1 MSIMGIDLSTQSC
14 TVEVRSED
22 GFAVLATARRPLPF
36 TRPPVSE
43 QDVRDWWD
51 ALVACMGDLASAGAS
66 LDGVRAVSVS
76 GQCHGLVPL
85 DASGRAIRPVKLWND
100 TTGSPQ
106 MEQLLERFGP
116 SYWIEHTGSRPT
128 AAFTIA
134 KLAWLAEHEPD
145 TIARI
150 RHILLP
156 HDYMTY
162 RLTGEFVT
170 DRSEASGTGWF
181 DSVGND
187 YDYGLLSD
195 CFGDLLDFRS
205 VLPRVGAPEDAAGVL
220 RADVARELGLT
231 AGIPVGVG
239 GGDQHMSAVGLG
251 ITPGDVVVSLGT
263 SGVVYTTWTSPV
275 RDLSGWVNGV
285 ADAAGGWLPL
295 VCTLNC
301 TKVTNWMARMLGV
314 SVRQLD
320 ELAAEGD
327 MRRAPVMAAYLDGER
342 SPSLPLA
349 RGAVAGISNDT
360 GREDLALM
368 AFAGVVHGM
377 MRGFDALSHCGISLD
392 GELVLCG
399 GGAHAATYRQLFAD
413 YTGKL
418 ALIPDAD
425 EATARGACVQAWNL
439 LHDGRSLREAAKEL
453 RPAVRSAT
461 EPIDSAPAWLEMK
474 ERYLEVA
481 AFACAYRPSFPG
493 ENEIPDVNSQEAT
506 NDDDER

>member
-22 GFAVLATARRPLPF
+22 GFAVLATARRPLPS

-134 KLAWLAEHEPD
+134 KLAWLAEHEPN

-187 YDYGLLSD
+187 YD
-195 CFGDLLDFRS
+195 
-205 VLPRVGAPEDAAGVL
+205 
-220 RADVARELGLT
+220 
-231 AGIPVGVG
+231 
-239 GGDQHMSAVGLG
+239 
-251 ITPGDVVVSLGT
+251 
-263 SGVVYTTWTSPV
+263 
-275 RDLSGWVNGV
+275 
-285 ADAAGGWLPL
+285 
-295 VCTLNC
+295 
-301 TKVTNWMARMLGV
+301 
-314 SVRQLD
+314 
-320 ELAAEGD
+320 
-327 MRRAPVMAAYLDGER
+327 
-342 SPSLPLA
+342 
-349 RGAVAGISNDT
+349 
-360 GREDLALM
+360 
-368 AFAGVVHGM
+368 
-377 MRGFDALSHCGISLD
+377 
-392 GELVLCG
+392 
-399 GGAHAATYRQLFAD
+399 
-413 YTGKL
+413 
-418 ALIPDAD
+418 
-425 EATARGACVQAWNL
+425 
-439 LHDGRSLREAAKEL
+439 
-453 RPAVRSAT
+453 
-461 EPIDSAPAWLEMK
+461 
-474 ERYLEVA
+474 
-481 AFACAYRPSFPG
+481 
-493 ENEIPDVNSQEAT
+493 
-506 NDDDER
+506 